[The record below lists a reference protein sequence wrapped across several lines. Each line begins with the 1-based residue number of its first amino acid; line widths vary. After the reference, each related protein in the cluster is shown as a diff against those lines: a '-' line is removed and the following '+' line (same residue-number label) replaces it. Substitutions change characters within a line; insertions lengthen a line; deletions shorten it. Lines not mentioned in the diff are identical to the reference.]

1 MPIYRITAQKII
13 DHVDLVNAASL
24 EEAEALIADWISDDF
39 SKVNSS
45 ASWSIEIT
53 EE

>member
-24 EEAEALIADWISDDF
+24 KEAEALIADWISDDF
-39 SKVNSS
+39 SEVDSS
-45 ASWSIEIT
+45 ASWTIDIV

>member
-1 MPIYRITAQKII
+1 MAIYRIEATKTIY
-13 DHVDLVNAASL
+13 HVDLVQASSV

-45 ASWSIEIT
+45 AEWSIEIT

>member
-1 MPIYRITAQKII
+1 MPIYRITAQKTI

-24 EEAEALIADWISDDF
+24 QEAEALIADWISDDF
-39 SKVNSS
+39 SQVNSS